1 MTRCNSSKA
10 VSLRGNIFIPGDK
23 SISHRSLIIASLAI
37 GPSTISGILE
47 SEDVINTAN
56 ALKSLGIRIESQNK
70 NWIVHGSGVG
80 GLTEPKKCID
90 CGNSGTSARL
100 IIGLT
105 TPYNFNTLI
114 SGDNSLSE
122 RPMDRVILPMK
133 KMGAS
138 FSYRENQKLPI
149 TVHGTKDPMPINYL
163 LPQASAQVKSAI
175 LIAGLHAPGKTSV
188 IEPSP
193 SRNHTEI
200 MLKNFGATILCEKD
214 EKGKKITIEGQTEL
228 KPSILSIP
236 GDFSS
241 AAFFIVATLIT
252 PNSEIKLTNIG
263 TNPLRTGLIKTLNEM
278 GAKIELTN
286 PRTKGGEKI
295 SDIKVR
301 SAKLKG
307 VKIPASRAASMIDEY
322 PILCVAAAFAKG
334 ITFMDGLDELK
345 VKESNRIITIS
356 KMLKSLG
363 VDVTETTNSIHIK
376 GKNGSLEPK
385 TIIQTKNDHR
395 IAMSALVAGM
405 GSSSRVEI
413 DEVKSINTSFPGFI
427 ELANSIGA
435 NIEIDS

>member
-1 MTRCNSSKA
+1 MTRCKSSKTGP
-10 VSLRGNIFIPGDK
+10 LKGNILIPGDK
-23 SISHRSLIIASLAI
+23 SISHRSLIISSLAI
-37 GPSTISGILE
+37 GPSSISGILE

-56 ALKSLGIRIESQNK
+56 ALRSLGIRIESQNK
-70 NWIVHGSGVG
+70 TLIVHGSGIG
-80 GLTEPKKCID
+80 GLNEPRKCID

-105 TPYNFNTLI
+105 SPYNFNTLI
-114 SGDNSLSE
+114 SGDSSLTE

-138 FSYRENQKLPI
+138 FSYRENQKLPL
-149 TVHGTKDPMPINYL
+149 TVHGTKDPLPINYI

-188 IEPSP
+188 IEPLP

-200 MLKNFGATILCEKD
+200 MLKNFGANILYEKD
-214 EKGKKITIEGQTEL
+214 EKGNKITIEGQTEL

-263 TNPLRTGLIKTLNEM
+263 INPLRTGLIKTLNEM
-278 GAKIELTN
+278 GANIELINQRTN
-286 PRTKGGEKI
+286 GGEKI

-322 PILCVAAAFAKG
+322 PILSVAAAFAKG

-345 VKESNRIITIS
+345 VKESNRISTIS
-356 KMLKSLG
+356 KMLENFG
-363 VDVTETTNSIHIK
+363 IDVNEKTNSIHIE
-376 GKNGSLEPK
+376 GKNGILEPK
-385 TIIQTKNDHR
+385 KIIQTKNDHR

-405 GSSSRVEI
+405 ASNSTVEI
-413 DEVKSINTSFPGFI
+413 DDIKSINTSFPNFI
-427 ELANSIGA
+427 KLANSIGA
-435 NIEIDS
+435 NIEIGS